1 MEDQYAYDASGNPI
15 LDAYNKPVKVNT
27 AGGTAAK
34 YTTGYNP
41 ILASPADVK
50 AQRKEAW
57 ETVGAQSLVGA
68 GLTAAQIGLAAIP
81 TAADEHNEAELKKLT
96 DLEKAGQLGLS
107 AGQRQQAEATTMNPV
122 RALATEGRQRGEA
135 FLASGGG
142 GDVAGMQ
149 RENIATKKAV
159 SDAAVRAGIAI
170 NEADLAAEE
179 RQRLEMEQRREYKS
193 GRQKQ
198 PFEMIGQALGAAAPV
213 AGKVAAGFAQA
224 REPYDAELL
233 AFATAKDSKGN
244 LLHPGWENASV
255 ADLRAAWAS
264 GKLLAPMSPD
274 TQNKLAAGAIQGGSV
289 P

>member
-1 MEDQYAYDASGNPI
+1 MEEQYAYDASGRLI
-15 LDAYNKPVKVNT
+15 LDAYGKPFKVDT
-27 AGGTAAK
+27 AGGLAAK

-41 ILASPADVK
+41 VLASPADVK

-57 ETVGAQSLVGA
+57 ETVGAQSLVG
-68 GLTAAQIGLAAIP
+68 GLLTAAQIGAAAMP
-81 TAADEHNEAELKKLT
+81 TAADDFNEAELTKLT
-96 DLEKAGQLGLS
+96 NLEKAGKLGLS

-159 SDAAVRAGIAI
+159 TDAAVRAGIAI

-198 PFEMIGQALGAAAPV
+198 PFEMIGQALGAAAKDY
-213 AGKVAAGFAQA
+213 GKVAAGFAQS

-233 AFATAKDSKGN
+233 AFANAKDAKGN
-244 LLHPGWENASV
+244 LLHPGWEDASV
-255 ADLRAAWAS
+255 AALRTAWSA
-264 GKLLAPMSPD
+264 GTLLSERTPD
-274 TQNKLAAGAIQGGSV
+274 TKNKQAADAIAGGAV